1 MRVFALCKS
10 LSYKLTKNR
19 SWPDLEQQPK
29 DDTILRHAQIELRK
43 AELEAVVQAIQ
54 RLASGETVPR
64 YSMCSQAFD
73 WTRFQK
79 VDATRP
85 IIIGHSLGGSA
96 AVSRSYAI
104 SDETE
109 THKSPSLHLLRT
121 ET

>member
-1 MRVFALCKS
+1 MRVIALCKS

-54 RLASGETVPR
+54 RLASGEKVPR

-79 VDATRP
+79 VDATKP

-96 AVSRSYAI
+96 AVSRSHTV
-104 SDETE
+104 SDEIE
-109 THKSPSLHLLRT
+109 THNSPSLHPLRT
-121 ET
+121 AT